1 MESFYKF
8 ASDSPFLTFFLAL
21 IVAEMLIGIAKA
33 LRGIK

>member
-8 ASDSPFLTFFLAL
+8 ASESPYLTFFLAC
-21 IVAEMLIGIAKA
+21 IVSSMVVGVAKA